1 MSIRG
6 DDIFSSLI
14 RYIKFTPFVGLL
26 LLPLIPYFYFYHFPY
41 PFSEEHT
48 RWAEFGS
55 YIGGIYGA
63 LGFFAVTISI
73 FLTKIQFKRQ
83 FDSDVFYKSV
93 NSLSDLLNGG
103 VSRKN
108 NESNLDLAEDFVNYF
123 VRSLGEQSPR
133 RVRNILCNHPDLLDE
148 TSRYKLR
155 TILNSKLP
163 NNHDIDHLLT
173 DLQSATFADCW
184 EHLKYYFGNPDEQ
197 GDCNRILA
205 DIGMILFYKLPFEK
219 RLVSYQRAW
228 DDFSAERGISV
239 ERFFSMLAFTLSHAY
254 QSVDRELFLKYLSAQ
269 FGAYD
274 YVFIFYSS
282 LILATKEPDLVNK
295 IVKAG
300 FLDNIKRQECLAIM
314 YDCPSQESLEL
325 EFSYLSGTLSSAA
338 IST

>member
-1 MSIRG
+1 M
-6 DDIFSSLI
+6 
-14 RYIKFTPFVGLL
+14 FTLL
-26 LLPLIPYFYFYHFPY
+26 GAFLVLPLMLYLYSFAY
-41 PFSEEHT
+41 PLSKVHSH
-48 RWAEFGS
+48 WAEFGS
-55 YIGGIYGA
+55 YIGGVYGA

-73 FLTKIQFKRQ
+73 IFTQRQFKRQ
-83 FDSDVFYKSV
+83 FESGVFYRSV
-93 NSLSDLLNGG
+93 NALSDLLNGG
-103 VSRKN
+103 ISFRN
-108 NESNLDLAEDFVNYF
+108 SESNPDLAVDFVNYF

-133 RVRNILCNHPDLLDE
+133 RARNILCNHTDLLDE

-163 NNHDIDHLLT
+163 NNHTIDHLLT
-173 DLQSATFADCW
+173 DLQSAKFGDCW

-197 GDCNRILA
+197 SDCNRILA

-239 ERFFSMLAFTLSHAY
+239 ERFFSMLAFSLSHAY
-254 QSVDRELFLKYLSAQ
+254 QSVDRELFLKYLGAQ
-269 FGAYD
+269 FSAFD

-314 YDCPSQESLEL
+314 YDCPSQKNLEL